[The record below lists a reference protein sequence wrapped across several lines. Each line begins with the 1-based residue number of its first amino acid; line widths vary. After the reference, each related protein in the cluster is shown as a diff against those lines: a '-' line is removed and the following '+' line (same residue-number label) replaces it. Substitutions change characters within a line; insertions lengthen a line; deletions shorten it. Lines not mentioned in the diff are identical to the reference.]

1 MKTWIVI
8 MFLSLG
14 SFMNAQQVVIKGKAY
29 EVKGK
34 AIFKDGA
41 EVTTSLLKNEKDHI
55 FKTLKTQTRDA
66 KRAEKA
72 QKRLEKSHKKAQKQL
87 KEKQKAQS
95 RFNKAKKRLDQNKAK
110 YEKLK
115 AAGKLSPNADEKW
128 IKKLN
133 GYTKDLEKAT
143 RNLKRT

>member
-1 MKTWIVI
+1 MKIWIIVL
-8 MFLSLG
+8 FLSLG
-14 SFMNAQQVVIKGKAY
+14 SFMNAQQVISNGKVY

-34 AIFKDGA
+34 AIFMDG
-41 EVTTSLLKNEKDHI
+41 EEITTSLLKTEKDQI

-115 AAGKLSPNADEKW
+115 AAGKLSPNADVKW
-128 IKKLN
+128 IKKLD
-133 GYTKDLEKAT
+133 GYTKTLEKAT